1 VISQFLV
8 ALVGEKLSLGDGT
21 KKSPLERQSQEN
33 FSSRAGTS
41 IGRQKNPTLS
51 PKIQSPNQKRR
62 SRRESFLFLV
72 KCKKIFSAS
81 PITGKVLIS
90 H

>member
-21 KKSPLERQSQEN
+21 KKSSLERQSQES

-41 IGRQKNPTLS
+41 IGHQKNPTLS
-51 PKIQSPNQKRR
+51 PKIQSPNQERR
-62 SRRESFLFLV
+62 SRRECFLFLAE
-72 KCKKIFSAS
+72 CKKIFSAL
-81 PITGKVLIS
+81 PITSKVLIS

>member
-21 KKSPLERQSQEN
+21 KKSSLERQSQES

-51 PKIQSPNQKRR
+51 PKIQSPNQERR

-72 KCKKIFSAS
+72 ECKKIFSAL
-81 PITGKVLIS
+81 PITRKVLIS

>member
-1 VISQFLV
+1 MILQFLV

-21 KKSPLERQSQEN
+21 KKSSLERQSQES

-41 IGRQKNPTLS
+41 IGRQKNLTLS
-51 PKIQSPNQKRR
+51 PTIQLPNQERR

-72 KCKKIFSAS
+72 DCKKIFSAL
-81 PITGKVLIS
+81 PITR
-90 H
+90 